1 MQNLSAGRVLLT
13 HNMTQVGNLLH
24 TAQSD
29 CFVTLYMQ
37 KHMSL
42 DAAPDDD
49 NEVCTTSLRI
59 VGSNSSN
66 ALYIRNASSGC
77 RPILENFPLSQG
89 ESLRVSSTVLSRHLV
104 FGYATPST

>member
-1 MQNLSAGRVLLT
+1 MQHLSAGRVLLT

-37 KHMSL
+37 KHTSL
-42 DAAPDDD
+42 DVAPDD

-66 ALYIRNASSGC
+66 ALYIRNANSGC
-77 RPILENFPLSQG
+77 RPMLENFPLFQG